1 LESEKMKTPT
11 IRAAPAEPSPAVFAI
26 SLLLRQLRRQAK
38 LSQEELG
45 AKIGAHRNTIWRF
58 EQGDP
63 MPLHLFLPFCEAVG
77 QKPAAVIDAIVAA
90 IETSQAK

>member
-1 LESEKMKTPT
+1 MKTPT
-11 IRAAPAEPSPAVFAI
+11 IRAAPL

-58 EQGDP
+58 EQGEP

-90 IETSQAK
+90 IETSQAN